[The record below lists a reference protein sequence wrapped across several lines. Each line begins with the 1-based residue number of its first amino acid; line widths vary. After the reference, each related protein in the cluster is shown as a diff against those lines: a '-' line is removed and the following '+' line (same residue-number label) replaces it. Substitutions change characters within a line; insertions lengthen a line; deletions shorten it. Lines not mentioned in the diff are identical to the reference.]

1 MELPTHTLLQGGK
14 YRIVR
19 FINSGGFGC
28 TYEAEH
34 VMLEKRVAI
43 KEFFV
48 KDFCNRDEATAHV
61 TVGTLS
67 KKGLVE
73 KLRRKFVDEARAI
86 CKLHHP
92 GIVTVSDVF
101 EENGTA
107 YFVMDFIEGRSLSQ
121 IVSQEGPL
129 TEEKALY
136 YIRQVA
142 DALDYVHMHTRLHL
156 DIKPA
161 NIMVDSSDRAILI
174 DFGASKQYDEQDGEN
189 TSTLLGKTPGYAPL
203 EQMGNDVTKFFPSTD
218 IYALGATLYKLLTGI
233 TPLSATLLASG
244 EELPPL
250 PHSISNLTRQAIA
263 AAMQLNKNHRPQNVG
278 EFLSLFSIPEVGV
291 AEEEDTV
298 VVESV
303 TPQPKPTP
311 QPNPAQKPQPSAKL
325 ISTQPSSSWKNWTIP
340 LKAVPWVVGAFFA
353 LVLGV
358 VWWIDNRPSYDPN
371 PWVEP
376 IDSDSV
382 EVDSIYYIDEV
393 DSSAIDYDTD
403 YNNVSSTIST
413 GTINGHTYVD
423 LGLSVKWADRNV
435 GASSPSDYGSYFAWG
450 ETRTKSEYTV
460 SNNVTH
466 KKNLG
471 NISGNSQYDAAR
483 ANWGGSW
490 RLPTKAE
497 CEELV
502 DKCKWVWTTQGGH
515 NGCKVTGPNGNS
527 IFLPAAGWRNRS
539 SFSLDGEWS
548 SYWTSEPNADYAYY
562 LNSDSGNLNMG
573 HHFRYSGRSVRPVSD

>member
-353 LVLGV
+353 LVL
-358 VWWIDNRPSYDPN
+358 
-371 PWVEP
+371 
-376 IDSDSV
+376 
-382 EVDSIYYIDEV
+382 
-393 DSSAIDYDTD
+393 
-403 YNNVSSTIST
+403 
-413 GTINGHTYVD
+413 
-423 LGLSVKWADRNV
+423 
-435 GASSPSDYGSYFAWG
+435 
-450 ETRTKSEYTV
+450 
-460 SNNVTH
+460 
-466 KKNLG
+466 
-471 NISGNSQYDAAR
+471 
-483 ANWGGSW
+483 
-490 RLPTKAE
+490 
-497 CEELV
+497 
-502 DKCKWVWTTQGGH
+502 
-515 NGCKVTGPNGNS
+515 
-527 IFLPAAGWRNRS
+527 
-539 SFSLDGEWS
+539 
-548 SYWTSEPNADYAYY
+548 
-562 LNSDSGNLNMG
+562 
-573 HHFRYSGRSVRPVSD
+573 